1 MKLFHYTVQDYWT
14 PEEKDYAFPT
24 EEERDRALKRELDEL
39 EADGYTIKRK
49 DGGYGVYM
57 GGIIECDIYT
67 YEDSIKVLHKEE

>member
-24 EEERDRALKRELDEL
+24 EEERDRALKRELYEL

-49 DGGYGVYM
+49 GGEYSIYMDGV
-57 GGIIECDIYT
+57 IEYIIYT
-67 YEDSIKVLHKEE
+67 Y